1 MTPGNMTQDDQQS
14 EDDSPPR
21 SSSGLELFVQCD
33 HDGWRDAAGERASS
47 DSTASNPNPQDS
59 AQLDTPAQLDMI
71 VRRAVEAALS
81 AFEAAPMTLSVVLT
95 GDAEVRALNKAHRG
109 KDKPTNVLSFP
120 AALSEPDGPEALG
133 DVILAFETVRAEAED
148 QCKSLTDHLTHLVIH
163 GTLHLMGLDH
173 QDPEEAEEME
183 ALERLLL
190 AELGI
195 EDPYSEPLAT
205 DAGKPDADR
214 PANGGRA
221 A

>member
-1 MTPGNMTQDDQQS
+1 MTLGTMTQDDQQS

-33 HDGWRDAAGERASS
+33 HDGWRGAAREVADTGLANSESAESDA
-47 DSTASNPNPQDS
+47 
-59 AQLDTPAQLDMI
+59 AQLDPI

-81 AFEAAPMTLSVVLT
+81 AFEPAPVTLSVVLT
-95 GDAEVRALNKAHRG
+95 GDAEVRDLNKTHRG

-148 QCKSLTDHLTHLVIH
+148 QGKSLTDHLTHLVIH